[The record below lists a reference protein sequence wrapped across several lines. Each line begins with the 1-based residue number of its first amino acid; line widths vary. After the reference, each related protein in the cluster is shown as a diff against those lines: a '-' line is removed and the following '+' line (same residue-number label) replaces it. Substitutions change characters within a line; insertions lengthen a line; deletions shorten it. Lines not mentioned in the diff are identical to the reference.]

1 MGSSSSKPAPAELTV
16 ALIPALGG
24 SVSGP
29 SSAPLALAASS
40 SSPSAP
46 VQPVRRTTYSVL
58 QVVCAMF
65 HGAPA
70 IPLLEDGH
78 PSGAEEAP
86 RLASRGRVRG
96 VVVGTASSYLR
107 ACGRIPMVFPEG
119 SLDLNAAAVAQPPP
133 ERGLLPVPV
142 ICAQCNRGF
151 CFGVY
156 EVPCLMPPPG
166 YTYPEPPVAATA
178 DLLARRPA
186 VAVLLACSNRHHF
199 MVTMGMLRLPH
210 DAPSLVW
217 RRRPSS
223 LGVVGSA
230 GGGVQQRHVTVPPP
244 PPGPSASTGSKRKN
258 FEMPGD
264 EDMVRLSLRYKHD
277 PLALTLG

>member
-1 MGSSSSKPAPAELTV
+1 
-16 ALIPALGG
+16 
-24 SVSGP
+24 
-29 SSAPLALAASS
+29 
-40 SSPSAP
+40 
-46 VQPVRRTTYSVL
+46 
-58 QVVCAMF
+58 MF

-78 PSGAEEAP
+78 PAGAEEAL

-96 VVVGTASSYLR
+96 LVVGTANSYLR
-107 ACGRIPMVFPEG
+107 SCGRIPMVFPEG
-119 SLDLNAAAVAQPPP
+119 SLDLNAAVAQPPP

-142 ICAQCNRGF
+142 TCAHCSRGF

-166 YTYPEPPVAATA
+166 YTYPEPPVPATA
-178 DLLARRPA
+178 DLLAPPP
-186 VAVLLACSNRHHF
+186 VAVLLTCTCSNQHHF
-199 MVTMGMLRLPH
+199 MVSMGMLRLPH

-223 LGVVGSA
+223 LGVAGGA
-230 GGGVQQRHVTVPPP
+230 GGGVQRRATVPAP
-244 PPGPSASTGSKRKN
+244 PPGPSASAGSKRKN
-258 FEMPGD
+258 IVMPGD

>member
-16 ALIPALGG
+16 ALIPALDG

-40 SSPSAP
+40 SSPSAL
-46 VQPVRRTTYSVL
+46 VQPGRRTYSIL

-142 ICAQCNRGF
+142 TCAHCSRGF

-166 YTYPEPPVAATA
+166 YTYPEPPVPATA
-178 DLLARRPA
+178 DLLAPPP
-186 VAVLLACSNRHHF
+186 VAVLLTCTCSKPPTSTTSWSAWAC
-199 MVTMGMLRLPH
+199 
-210 DAPSLVW
+210 
-217 RRRPSS
+217 
-223 LGVVGSA
+223 
-230 GGGVQQRHVTVPPP
+230 
-244 PPGPSASTGSKRKN
+244 
-258 FEMPGD
+258 
-264 EDMVRLSLRYKHD
+264 
-277 PLALTLG
+277 